1 VDAEGGELNAPL
13 VLRLCPGDE
22 LRAAIEA
29 AVGAAKCE
37 AAFVVAGIGSL
48 ASTRLRLAGADEPMT
63 IEGDVEILTLSGSAS
78 PQASHLHASVSDARG
93 RVWGGHVAPGCVVRT
108 TAEVAIA
115 LLPALAFT
123 RERDEF
129 TGYDE
134 LVVRA
139 AT

>member
-1 VDAEGGELNAPL
+1 MDAEGSELNAPL
-13 VLRLCPGDE
+13 VLRLHPGDD

-29 AVGAAKCE
+29 AVAAAGCE

-48 ASTRLRLAGADEPMT
+48 AQTRLRLAGADDAMT
-63 IEGDVEILTLSGSAS
+63 IAGDVEILTLAGSAS
-78 PQASHLHASVSDARG
+78 PRASHLHASVSDASG
-93 RVWGGHVAPGCVVRT
+93 RVWGGHVSPGCMVRT
-108 TAEVAIA
+108 TAELVIA

-123 RERDEF
+123 RERDEV